1 MKKYIATTLFLF
13 IVLTG
18 KIYSQSNLTWAFLEK
33 FEKGQVKTTLQF
45 KTKLSG
51 FKNIQEANKS
61 INILKTNSEVK
72 SCIITN
78 SDNAGNCDLL
88 LIMKIPHNKK
98 YYLTYAQK
106 MGVIDVI
113 YNEEKISVLEALKT
127 SH

>member
-51 FKNIQEANKS
+51 FKNIQEAN
-61 INILKTNSEVK
+61 SEVK

-88 LIMKIPHNKK
+88 LIMKTPHNKK